1 MPIFDIHF
9 VATGRKTQ
17 RLFALAST
25 FQLFGIDPF
34 FRSSCVNM
42 LVKDWTFVDSHSV
55 TLPNQALN
63 VRKRPRQARSVVMV
77 NTILEA
83 AARILESNGFATRAG
98 VSVGSVYQYFPAKG
112 ALVRELIRRKRTEL
126 VTALERQRVQMRG
139 MDLPAAID
147 GFIRVAIA
155 NQLDR
160 PQLARILE
168 YLEAV
173 SPANSETESIKQ
185 MIVATV
191 ATGLADLGVSDP
203 VTAARDIVALTR
215 GMVDAAGLFGEAHIP
230 SLEGR
235 IRRAVYGYLGL
246 QAPSELRPAVTE
258 RRALKET

>member
-1 MPIFDIHF
+1 
-9 VATGRKTQ
+9 
-17 RLFALAST
+17 
-25 FQLFGIDPF
+25 
-34 FRSSCVNM
+34 M

-55 TLPNQALN
+55 TLPNPAQN

-77 NTILEA
+77 NIILEA
-83 AARILESNGFATRAG
+83 AARILEADGLAKFTTNAIAERAG

-126 VTALERQRVQMRG
+126 VTALEHQRLQMRG

-173 SPANSETESIKQ
+173 SPANGETESIKQ

-191 ATGLADLGVSDP
+191 ATSLTDQGVSDAAM
-203 VTAARDIVALTR
+203 AARDIVALTR
-215 GMVDAAGLFGEAHIP
+215 GMVDAAGLFGDAHIP

-235 IRRAVYGYLGL
+235 IRRAIYGYLGL
-246 QAPSELRPAVTE
+246 QAPSELRVAV
-258 RRALKET
+258 AETRT